1 MQNMDIELADI
12 EYNKKDISIQGQER
26 DCSIDVKQINKHV
39 K

>member
-12 EYNKKDISIQGQER
+12 EYNKKDISIQGQGR
-26 DCSIDVKQINKHV
+26 GCSIDVKQINKHV